1 MSNVPI
7 GTENSPLAPWN
18 QDKPKEL
25 EFEVTINQSL
35 SKTCKVTTSDYT
47 EEENYDDYLKKTITV
62 PNTEETDWSQVY
74 NSQHYSPI
82 TLIGIL
88 KCCLKSDIEH
98 RSTPFTLSIKKH
110 IIKECENWVEGET
123 EVIGE

>member
-7 GTENSPLAPWN
+7 GTENNPLAPWN

-47 EEENYDDYLKKTITV
+47 EE
-62 PNTEETDWSQVY
+62 TDWSQVY

-88 KCCLKSDIEH
+88 KCCLKSAIEH
-98 RSTPFTLSIKKH
+98 RSIPFTLSIKKH